1 MKPVLVFVTCLAIAL
16 WTVAIA
22 ILSVQNATPVSLSF
36 LTLRS
41 VRIPFGVVLGASASI
56 GLIGGAVTVM
66 GPSAFSS
73 STSRSNSRDS
83 RSRR

>member
-1 MKPVLVFVTCLAIAL
+1 MKPILVFVTCLAIAL

-22 ILSVQNATPVSLSF
+22 ILSVQNATLVSLSF

-41 VRIPFGVVLGASASI
+41 VKIPLGVVLAVSAGVGS
-56 GLIGGAVTVM
+56 IGGAVALM
-66 GPSAFSS
+66 GPSVFQS